1 MCVSVRN
8 KYINKQTKMYLEVVN
23 EGDMMDES
31 LVGVADMGYV
41 VVQQDHQMDY
51 LHLYYRQLMA

>member
-1 MCVSVRN
+1 
-8 KYINKQTKMYLEVVN
+8 MYLEVVN

-41 VVQQDHQMDY
+41 VVQQDHRMDY
-51 LHLYYRQLMA
+51 LHLYYRQWMAWDQDLCFISNF